1 MKLIN
6 KIAILLNGPREIDM
20 YSKIIELIPQDK
32 IEIIISDIKSSEVGR
47 NKINES
53 LQESLK
59 KKNIKFKSFSS
70 VYKREKYS
78 VILSSGELTSTRL
91 TLGSFFKYLYAQ
103 TIGKLIR
110 YTKLYLIFER
120 LFHRPLTG
128 AHRDNI
134 GSFWYPEKELAK
146 TSIKLP
152 KDLDLKLKVYP
163 PRAFDK
169 AFDIFLTISN
179 FEKSIIRKKFE
190 NKRCQIVGYPRY
202 TGLDEKNHS
211 LRKIREEFQLKE
223 NKKLIY
229 WTPTFIH
236 YPKEQD
242 QNILLWIKKIS
253 LFSSSFNIIIR
264 PHPRTLASN
273 TNLETQLK
281 ALNFFIDKNPDR
293 DIGNMLNASDLIL
306 GDYGGTV
313 FGSLYL
319 KKPLI
324 LLNISKKFEFI
335 NNLAISESLD
345 LELRKFL
352 INFDEDISYE
362 TMNEKIQY
370 ANSKE
375 YKNEINNVR
384 AQYFDK
390 MNLNLNNNTKNF
402 LLDFLKKENIN

>member
-20 YSKIIELIPQDK
+20 YSKIIELIPKDK
-32 IEIIISDIKSSEVGR
+32 IEILISDIKSSEVGR
-47 NKINES
+47 NKINQS
-53 LQESLK
+53 LQEVLK
-59 KKNIKFKSFSS
+59 KKKIEFKNFSAI
-70 VYKREKYS
+70 YKKKKYK
-78 VILSSGELTSTRL
+78 VVLSSGELTSTRL
-91 TLGSFFKYLYAQ
+91 TLDSFIKYFYAK
-103 TIGKLIR
+103 TIGALIR
-110 YTKLYLIFER
+110 YTNLYLIFEK
-120 LFHRPLTG
+120 LFQRPFTG

-134 GSFWYPEKELAK
+134 GSFWYPEKELAE

-169 AFDIFLTISN
+169 AFDIFFTISN
-179 FEKSIIRKKFE
+179 FESNLVKKKFKK
-190 NKRCQIVGYPRY
+190 KRCQIVGYPRY
-202 TGLDEKNHS
+202 TNLVDKNES
-211 LRKIREEFQLKE
+211 LQKIKKEFKLKE
-223 NKKLIY
+223 NKKIIY

-242 QNILLWIKKIS
+242 QNILLWVKKIS
-253 LFSSSFNIIIR
+253 AFTSAFNIIIR

-273 TNLETQLK
+273 IDLELK
-281 ALNFFIDKNPDR
+281 LKDLNFFIDTNPDR
-293 DIGNMLNASDLIL
+293 DIGNILNISDLIL
-306 GDYGGTV
+306 GDYGGTI

-335 NNLAISESLD
+335 NNLAISDSLD

-352 INFDEDISYE
+352 INFNEDISYE

-370 ANSKE
+370 SNSKK
-375 YKNEINNVR
+375 YQNEINNVKDK
-384 AQYFDK
+384 YFGET
-390 MNLNLNNNTKNF
+390 NLDLNNSTKKF